1 MEAESFRSES
11 QCLLLSPNASPDTKL
26 FEEPGLG
33 MVGFWRQLHFLLWKC
48 VLVRRRQKFWLAVEL
63 IVPCI
68 LFIIIALVRTKD
80 FSEGMPQC
88 HYDSKGMLSAGVLPF
103 IHSFFCS
110 FSNRCN
116 AIPTTGDEREF
127 LFNDNGNLTRNESI
141 IVDAI
146 YYSSLQLRWIGKNP
160 KKFEDLTK
168 GGAEI
173 IHWLAGKS
181 LNSTEVVRI
190 GDLFDTPIRENLT
203 KALNNTGLRLETAQ
217 KLMNVRLEVG
227 AIEVYDVLRNELSW
241 TDLLFSNPLF
251 CDERMF
257 EKTFSFETGQEM
269 TSEERDELCD
279 VLTLAEIMDYKG
291 YISEVTI
298 PTASRFR
305 AQTFMT
311 SFQNLF
317 EPSLIFF
324 QKYSNYTTDQ
334 LLLALFCGEDPRD
347 VIEQTINPNND
358 KTVETPFEK
367 LRKQVIKFIQNVTPG
382 KEQEKNSTCS
392 PVPYHNDMN
401 CSSLESPILMKVRA
415 ALSGYILVSPDNPA
429 TRRVVERLNVPLR
442 DVEHIR
448 NLLYSYPSDALEFQ
462 DRLHASDLWPASQ
475 KLLHFIKLYKDG
487 QNPLNNRNIRFLLEH
502 LFAPSSDE
510 YSFGSFTK
518 NITEVANKYTGC
530 FLLDRFRFV
539 SDEKEMETNAVCLME
554 SHQYFTGIVF
564 EMNSNA
570 TQFDGFTTYK
580 IRHYPEMIDST
591 TSFMDSRSNPFTR
604 DKPLIDLKYLTF
616 GFSFLQEAVDRAII
630 SEKSNLSDANLGVY
644 SQQEPYPCTVK
655 DTFNVALFM
664 PLFLLI
670 SFIFPSAL
678 LVKNIVYE
686 KEQKIKEQM
695 RSMGLGDAVHFVSWA
710 LISLVL
716 NFISVLVI
724 SIISKVAKIFDY
736 TDYTLLLFVLVLF
749 LFASIAMSIF
759 FSTLFTNANIAT
771 AATCVLWFVFFIPFQ
786 LLRTD
791 RISSPTFNR
800 IALLLPPTA
809 MGHCFKLLESFNAME
824 RASWSDLGEMSNPDL
839 GVSVELCMAMLLVDT
854 ALFLILAWY
863 ISAVAPGEYGVRQPL
878 YFPFTLKYWA
888 PGLYKNRVEFID
900 DEHFDVIPTSDSFD
914 SEPTNLNLTVHINSM
929 SKVYENGTKALDSL
943 NLRLYEGQITGLLG
957 HNGAGKTTTMSIL
970 CGLYA
975 PSSGTAK
982 IYQRDIR
989 TDLRRV
995 RDVLGIC
1002 PQHNVLF
1009 SHLTVAE
1016 QLRLFAALKGVP
1028 DKELDIQVE
1037 EILASVS
1044 LTEKANKL
1052 ANTLSGG
1059 MKRRLCIGI
1068 AFIGG
1073 SRFVILDEPTAGV
1086 DVTARKDIW
1095 KLLQRNKEGR
1105 TILLSTHHMDEA
1117 DVLSD
1122 RIAILSQGQ
1131 CITVGSS
1138 VFLKRRF
1145 GNNMSLAMVKE
1156 DLKVD
1161 YARISSEI
1169 IELGSDIGLGI
1180 GDENEEEIVFK
1191 IPIQTE
1197 SDKLEKFFLRL
1208 DENLEKYRLGQY
1220 GISAPTLQNIFVS
1233 LAPQKEYHVPKVVKC
1248 GFLKRLKDKLCN
1260 SGGHEEDQNDLTSLN
1275 PVVVENN
1282 MPQNNEVEEVKF
1294 EDFEKPDLLQG
1305 KRLILQHFWALL
1317 VCRMNYTLKSKRTFL
1332 FQVII
1337 PLVLLA
1343 VAELF
1348 VVLQVSSS
1356 RPDLMT
1362 SMPPLPLE
1370 TSILGNHS
1378 DFYVNS
1384 WDASEN
1390 STATGI
1396 LHSMFT
1402 SPGTGPRCAKDTPT
1416 EYLSSIRRELLFRNR
1431 YGWGRNMPPPGV
1443 KKETVEN
1450 EYQCQDI
1457 TGTFDYTE
1465 DISNVTYNEPV
1476 YCDCEDFGWNCTL
1489 ENWPWRETPWI
1500 GLNTT
1505 DRIFDLSGKNLT
1517 QFRMITR
1524 NAQTSNA
1531 TAPFFLGGFSLGH
1544 VNQRAQSQND
1554 IDISKSGWLEA
1565 VKDITEAT
1573 VIINLNTTGIEP
1585 STPKVKDPF
1594 AENITVT
1601 KVIDDV
1607 LQNLDVK
1614 TNVKVWFN
1622 NKIWPGLPIT
1632 SNILSNALLRLED
1645 PDIAPE
1651 DLGILAMNHPMNKT
1665 ISQTLDQNAL
1675 RFTQTLALFRIT
1687 CLLLVLS
1694 MIPAGFTVYLV
1705 EDRICEAFHLQ
1716 IVGGL
1721 RKMTYWVTSYLYDL
1735 TVYTCVILVIMLIY
1749 VSFRVTDFTGD
1760 AATFFSFL
1768 LLFFMQGMSAI
1779 LYAYVFQKM
1788 FSVPALSFVL
1798 IAIGSYFVGIVCALT
1813 VIMLETLMVQDP
1825 TLVPAHN
1832 ICAIVFLILPQYNL
1846 GIAIFRGLM
1855 IYQVRKIGSNFLE
1868 QINRPDMIDQLPLP
1882 ALLSFDQMGMHV
1894 MCLFLHAILAT
1905 ICLIFSQMDEFGFVR
1920 RRERNLTSA
1929 MMLREPPYDEDED
1942 VVKEK
1947 NRVDGITSES
1957 SHNYSLVVRNLA
1969 KAYNPEL
1976 LAVKGISF
1984 AVEPGE
1990 CFGLLGLN
1998 GAGKTTTFSMLTAKI
2013 RPGHGSIEM
2022 QQTRITTGSFS
2033 DVQNFQQ
2040 LGYCPQF
2047 DALNMKLSTRENLKF
2062 YARIRGIVPT
2072 QIDSIIDR
2080 LLVALHLRPYANTQ
2094 TSSLSGGNRRKLSVA
2109 VALVSQ
2115 PSLIFLDEPSA
2126 GMDPGSQQFLW
2137 KVIERLCKSGKA
2149 VVLTS
2154 HSMEECEAL
2163 CTRIAIMNRG
2173 RIRCLGGKQH
2183 LKSKYGKG
2191 SMLTMKMGKNEN
2203 SREIAGI
2210 LVAKI
2215 GEGSRIEAVHCSTIF
2230 IHIEQGTASVARV
2243 LKIVNQIKQTYEV
2256 DDFTLSQ
2263 STLDNVFQSIAE
2275 NQQDSSSSSSDSHS
2289 PNATLSINRN
2299 NTASTYVMASDH

>member
-1 MEAESFRSES
+1 
-11 QCLLLSPNASPDTKL
+11 
-26 FEEPGLG
+26 
-33 MVGFWRQLHFLLWKC
+33 MVGFWRQLNFLLWKC

-116 AIPTTGDEREF
+116 AIPTSGDERQF
-127 LFNDNGNLTRNESI
+127 LFNDDGEHTRNESI

-173 IHWLAGKS
+173 IHWLAGKP
-181 LNSTEVVRI
+181 LNTTEIIRI
-190 GDLFDTPIRENLT
+190 GDLFDVSIRENLT
-203 KALNNTGLRLETAQ
+203 KALNNTGLQLETAR
-217 KLMNVRLEVG
+217 KLMNAQLETG

-241 TDLLFSNPLF
+241 TDLLFSNPFF

-257 EKTFSFETGQEM
+257 EKTFSFEKGHEM
-269 TSEERDELCD
+269 TSDERDELCD
-279 VLTLAEIMDYKG
+279 VLTLAELMDYKG
-291 YISEVTI
+291 YISEITI
-298 PTASRFR
+298 PTVSRMR
-305 AQTFMT
+305 ATTFMT

-317 EPSLIFF
+317 EPSIIFF
-324 QKYSNYTTDQ
+324 QKYSNYTTEQ

-358 KTVETPFEK
+358 KNVETPFEK
-367 LRKQVIKFIQNVTPG
+367 LRKQVVKFIQTVTPG
-382 KEQEKNSTCS
+382 KEQEKNSTCT
-392 PVPYHNDMN
+392 PIPYHNDMN

-415 ALSGYILVSPDNPA
+415 ALSGYILVTPDNPA
-429 TRRVVERLNVPLR
+429 TRRVVERLNLPLR

-448 NLLYSYPSDALEFQ
+448 NLLFNYPSDALEFQ

-475 KLLHFIKLYKDG
+475 KLLHFITVYKDG
-487 QNPLNNRNIRFLLEH
+487 QNPLNNKTIRFLLEH

-518 NITEVANKYTGC
+518 NITELANKYTGC

-539 SDEKEMETNAVCLME
+539 SDEKELETNAVCLME

-564 EMNSNA
+564 DMESNA
-570 TQFDGFTTYK
+570 TKFDGFTTYK

-591 TSFMDSRSNPFTR
+591 TSFMDSKSNPFTR

-616 GFSFLQEAVDRAII
+616 GFSFLQEAIDRAII
-630 SEKSNLSDANLGVY
+630 SEKSNLPDAHLGVY
-644 SQQEPYPCTVK
+644 SQQEPFPCTVK
-655 DTFNVALFM
+655 DTFNVAIFM

-695 RSMGLGDAVHFVSWA
+695 RAMGLGDAVHFVSWA

-716 NFISVLVI
+716 NFVSVLVI

-749 LFASIAMSIF
+749 LFASIAMSLF

-791 RISSPTFNR
+791 RVTSPTFNR

-854 ALFLILAWY
+854 AVFLILAWY

-878 YFPFTLKYWA
+878 YFPFTLRYWA

-929 SKVYENGTKALDSL
+929 SKVYENGTKALDCL

-970 CGLYA
+970 CGLYS

-1028 DKELDIQVE
+1028 DNDLDSQVE

-1052 ANTLSGG
+1052 ASTLSGG

-1131 CITVGSS
+1131 CITIGSS

-1145 GNNMSLAMVKE
+1145 GNNMTLAMVKE
-1156 DLKVD
+1156 DSRVD
-1161 YARISSEI
+1161 YTRISSEI
-1169 IELGSDIGLGI
+1169 VELGGDIGLVV

-1197 SDKLEKFFLRL
+1197 SDKLEKFFHDL

-1233 LAPQKEYHVPKVVKC
+1233 LAPQKEYHVPKVVRC
-1248 GFLKRLKDKLCN
+1248 GWFRRLKEKFCHTR
-1260 SGGHEEDQNDLTSLN
+1260 HEEEENDLIAQN
-1275 PVVVENN
+1275 PVMIENN
-1282 MPQNNEVEEVKF
+1282 MPQNNEPEEVKF
-1294 EDFEKPDLLQG
+1294 EDFEKPDLLHG
-1305 KRLILQHFWALL
+1305 KRLVFQHFLALL

-1362 SMPPLPLE
+1362 SMPPLPME

-1384 WDASEN
+1384 WDTMDN
-1390 STATGI
+1390 STATDI
-1396 LHSMFT
+1396 LHSMFQ
-1402 SPGTGPRCAKDTPT
+1402 SPGTGPRCARDTPSDLLAT
-1416 EYLSSIRRELLFRNR
+1416 IRRELLFRNR

-1443 KKETVEN
+1443 KKDAVEN
-1450 EYQCQDI
+1450 EYQCRDI
-1457 TGTFDYTE
+1457 EGEFDYTE
-1465 DISNVTYNEPV
+1465 DISNVTYNEPI
-1476 YCDCEDFGWNCTL
+1476 YCGCEDFGWNCTL
-1489 ENWPWRETPWI
+1489 EDWPWRETPWLR
-1500 GLNTT
+1500 LNTT

-1517 QFRMITR
+1517 QFRMVTR
-1524 NAQTSNA
+1524 NAALSNA

-1544 VNQRAQSQND
+1544 VNQRAQSQAD
-1554 IDISKSGWLEA
+1554 IDISKSGWLET
-1565 VKDITEAT
+1565 VKDISEAI
-1573 VIINLNTTGIEP
+1573 VIINLNVTGMEP

-1594 AENITVT
+1594 AENITTT
-1601 KVIDDV
+1601 KVIDDL

-1614 TNVKVWFN
+1614 QNVKVWFN

-1632 SNILSNALLRLED
+1632 SNILSNALLRMED
-1645 PDIAPE
+1645 ENIAPE
-1651 DLGILAMNHPMNKT
+1651 DLGILTMNHPMNKT

-1721 RKMTYWVTSYLYDL
+1721 RKLTYWVTSYLYDL
-1735 TVYTCVILVIMLIY
+1735 TVYTCVILIIMLIY
-1749 VSFRVTDFTGD
+1749 ICFRVTDFTADG
-1760 AATFFSFL
+1760 ATFFSFL
-1768 LLFFMQGMSAI
+1768 LLFFMHGMSAI

-1832 ICAIVFLILPQYNL
+1832 ICAIVFLVLPQYNL

-1882 ALLSFDQMGMHV
+1882 ALLSIDQMGIHV
-1894 MCLFLHAILAT
+1894 MCLGLHVILAT
-1905 ICLIFSQMDEFGFVR
+1905 ICLILSQMDEFGFVR
-1920 RRERNLTSA
+1920 KRERVLTNG
-1929 MMLREPPYDEDED
+1929 MMLREPTHEEDED

-1947 NRVDGITSES
+1947 NRVDAIPSDGSNN
-1957 SHNYSLVVRNLA
+1957 HALVVRNLA

-1976 LAVKGISF
+1976 LVVKGISF

-2022 QQTRITTGSFS
+2022 QDTRINTGSFS
-2033 DVQNFQQ
+2033 DVRNFQQ

-2072 QIDSIIDR
+2072 QIDSIVDR
-2080 LLVALHLRPYANTQ
+2080 LLIALHLRPYANTQ

-2163 CTRIAIMNRG
+2163 CTRIAIMDRG

-2183 LKSKYGKG
+2183 LKSKFGKG
-2191 SMLTMKMGKNEN
+2191 SMLTMKMGKDEN

-2210 LVAKI
+2210 LKAKL

-2230 IHIEQGTASVARV
+2230 IHIEQGAASVARV
-2243 LKIVNQIKQTYEV
+2243 LEIVNQIKKMYDV

-2275 NQQDSSSSSSDSHS
+2275 SDASSSSSSSSIPDIS
-2289 PNATLSINRN
+2289 PSATLTINRN
-2299 NTASTYVMASDH
+2299 NTGSTYVIASDQ

>member
-1 MEAESFRSES
+1 MLSEPFESDTE
-11 QCLLLSPNASPDTKL
+11 LLIENASSDTKQ
-26 FEEPGLG
+26 FDEAGLG
-33 MVGFWRQLHFLLWKC
+33 MVGFWRQLNFLLWKC

-116 AIPTTGDEREF
+116 AIPTTGDERQF
-127 LFNDNGNLTRNESI
+127 LFNDDGEHTRNESI

-160 KKFEDLTK
+160 KKFEELTK

-173 IHWLAGKS
+173 IHWLAGKP
-181 LNSTEVVRI
+181 LNTTEIIRI
-190 GDLFDTPIRENLT
+190 GDLFDAPVRENLT
-203 KALNNTGLRLETAQ
+203 KSLNNTGLQFVTAQ
-217 KLMNVRLEVG
+217 KLMNARIEPG

-257 EKTFSFETGQEM
+257 EKTFSFDSGQEM

-279 VLTLAEIMDYKG
+279 ILTLAELMDYKG
-291 YISEVTI
+291 YISEITI

-305 AQTFMT
+305 ASTFMT

-317 EPSLIFF
+317 EPSIIFF
-324 QKYSNYTTDQ
+324 QKYSNYTTEN

-358 KTVETPFEK
+358 KNVETPFEK
-367 LRKQVIKFIQNVTPG
+367 LRKQVIKFIQTVTPG
-382 KEQEKNSTCS
+382 REQEKNSTCS
-392 PVPYHNDMN
+392 PIPYHNDMN

-415 ALSGYILVSPDNPA
+415 ALSGYILVTPDNPA

-442 DVEHIR
+442 DVEYLR
-448 NLLYSYPSDALEFQ
+448 NLLYSWPSDALEFQ
-462 DRLHASDLWPASQ
+462 NRLHASDLWPASQ
-475 KLLHFIKLYKDG
+475 KLLHFISIYKDG
-487 QNPLNNRNIRFLLEH
+487 QNPLNNKNIRFLLEH
-502 LFAPSSDE
+502 LFAPPTDE

-518 NITEVANKYTGC
+518 NVTEIANKYTGC

-539 SDEKEMETNAVCLME
+539 TNEKELETNAVCLME

-564 EMNSNA
+564 DMKPDA

-630 SEKSNLSDANLGVY
+630 SEKSNLTDANLGVY
-644 SQQEPYPCTVK
+644 AQQEPYPCTVK

-695 RSMGLGDAVHFVSWA
+695 RAMGLGDAVHFVSWA

-749 LFASIAMSIF
+749 LFSSIAMSLF

-824 RASWSDLGEMSNPDL
+824 RASWSDLYEMSNPDL

-854 ALFLILAWY
+854 AVFLILAWY

-888 PGLYKNRVEFID
+888 PGLYKNRVELID

-929 SKVYENGTKALDSL
+929 SKVYENGTKALDCL

-970 CGLYA
+970 CGLYS

-1009 SHLTVAE
+1009 SHLTVSE

-1028 DKELDIQVE
+1028 DNELDSQVA

-1052 ANTLSGG
+1052 ASTLSGG

-1131 CITVGSS
+1131 CITIGSS

-1145 GNNMSLAMVKE
+1145 GNHMTLAMVKE
-1156 DLKVD
+1156 DSSVD
-1161 YARISSEI
+1161 YTRVSSQI
-1169 IELGSDIGLGI
+1169 VELGSDIGLEV

-1197 SDKLEKFFLRL
+1197 SDKLETFFLSL
-1208 DENLEKYRLGQY
+1208 DENLGKYGLGQY

-1248 GFLKRLKDKLCN
+1248 GWLKRIKNKLCN
-1260 SGGHEEDQNDLTSLN
+1260 SSREEEQNDLIAQN
-1275 PVVVENN
+1275 PGVIENN
-1282 MPQNNEVEEVKF
+1282 MPQNNEIEEVKF
-1294 EDFEKPDLLQG
+1294 EDFEKPDLLHG
-1305 KRLILQHFWALL
+1305 KSLIFQHFWALL

-1343 VAELF
+1343 IAELF

-1384 WDASEN
+1384 WDTSDN
-1390 STATGI
+1390 STATDI
-1396 LHSMFT
+1396 LRAMFT
-1402 SPGTGPRCAKDTPT
+1402 SPGTGPRCAKDIPT
-1416 EYLSSIRRELLFRNR
+1416 DLLSVIRRELLFRNR

-1443 KKETVEN
+1443 KKDAVEN
-1450 EYQCQDI
+1450 EYECQDI
-1457 TGTFDYTE
+1457 KGEFDYTE
-1465 DISNVTYNEPV
+1465 DISNVTYNEPI
-1476 YCDCEDFGWNCTL
+1476 YCGCEDFGWNCTL
-1489 ENWPWRETPWI
+1489 ENWSWKDTPWI
-1500 GLNTT
+1500 QLNTT

-1524 NAQTSNA
+1524 NAEISNA

-1544 VNQRAQSQND
+1544 VNQRAQSQAD
-1554 IDISKSGWLEA
+1554 IDTSKNGWLEA
-1565 VKDITEAT
+1565 IKDISEA
-1573 VIINLNTTGIEP
+1573 VLIINLNTTGIEP
-1585 STPKVKDPF
+1585 PTPKVTDPF
-1594 AENITVT
+1594 AANITAT
-1601 KVIDDV
+1601 QVIDDL

-1614 TNVKVWFN
+1614 ENVKVWFN

-1632 SNILSNALLRLED
+1632 SNILSNALLRKED
-1645 PDIAPE
+1645 TVVAPE

-1721 RKMTYWVTSYLYDL
+1721 RKLTYWITSYLYDL

-1749 VSFRVTDFTGD
+1749 VCFRVTDFTADG
-1760 AATFFSFL
+1760 ATFFSFL
-1768 LLFFMQGMSAI
+1768 LLFFMHGMSAI

-1798 IAIGSYFVGIVCALT
+1798 IAIGSYFIGIVCALT

-1832 ICAIVFLILPQYNL
+1832 VCAIVFLILPQYNL

-1882 ALLSFDQMGMHV
+1882 ALLSFDQMGIQV
-1894 MCLFLHAILAT
+1894 MCLFLHVILAT
-1905 ICLIFSQMDEFGFVR
+1905 ICLVFSQMDEFGFVR
-1920 RRERNLTSA
+1920 NRERDLTNA
-1929 MMLREPPYDEDED
+1929 MMLREPTQDEDED

-1947 NRVDGITSES
+1947 NRVDGIPMDSN
-1957 SHNYSLVVRNLA
+1957 NYALVVRNLA

-1984 AVEPGE
+1984 AVEAGE

-2022 QQTRITTGSFS
+2022 QDTRINTGSFS
-2033 DVQNFQQ
+2033 DVRNFQQ

-2163 CTRIAIMNRG
+2163 CTRIAIMDRG

-2183 LKSKYGKG
+2183 LKSKFGKG
-2191 SMLTMKMGKNEN
+2191 SMLTMKLGKDEN
-2203 SREIAGI
+2203 AKD
-2210 LVAKI
+2210 VAAVLITKL
-2215 GEGSRIEAVHCSTIF
+2215 GQGSRIEAVHCSTVF
-2230 IHIEQGTASVARV
+2230 IHIEQGAASVAKV
-2243 LKIVNQIKQTYEV
+2243 LEIVNQIKKTYDV

-2275 NQQDSSSSSSDSHS
+2275 NQHDLSSSSSDHS
-2289 PNATLSINRN
+2289 PNNTLSINRN
-2299 NTASTYVMASDH
+2299 NTASTYVINQ

>member
-1 MEAESFRSES
+1 MLSEPFESDTELLIESNFLSHPFISASSETPETPKRNS
-11 QCLLLSPNASPDTKL
+11 DASSDTKQ
-26 FEEPGLG
+26 FDEAGLG
-33 MVGFWRQLHFLLWKC
+33 MVGFWRQLNFLLWKC

-88 HYDSKGMLSAGVLPF
+88 HYDSKGMLSAG
-103 IHSFFCS
+103 
-110 FSNRCN
+110 
-116 AIPTTGDEREF
+116 
-127 LFNDNGNLTRNESI
+127 
-141 IVDAI
+141 
-146 YYSSLQLRWIGKNP
+146 
-160 KKFEDLTK
+160 FEELTK

-173 IHWLAGKS
+173 IHWLAGKP
-181 LNSTEVVRI
+181 LNTTEIIRI
-190 GDLFDTPIRENLT
+190 GDLFDAPVRENLT
-203 KALNNTGLRLETAQ
+203 KSLNNTGLQFVTAQ
-217 KLMNVRLEVG
+217 KLMNARIEPG

-257 EKTFSFETGQEM
+257 EKTFSFDSGQEM

-279 VLTLAEIMDYKG
+279 ILTLAELMDYKG
-291 YISEVTI
+291 YISEITI

-305 AQTFMT
+305 ASTFMT

-317 EPSLIFF
+317 EPSIIFF
-324 QKYSNYTTDQ
+324 QKYSNYTTEN

-358 KTVETPFEK
+358 KNVETPFEK
-367 LRKQVIKFIQNVTPG
+367 LRKQVIKFIQTVTPG
-382 KEQEKNSTCS
+382 REQEKNSTCS
-392 PVPYHNDMN
+392 PIPYHNDMN

-415 ALSGYILVSPDNPA
+415 ALSGYILVTPDNPA

-442 DVEHIR
+442 DVEYLR
-448 NLLYSYPSDALEFQ
+448 NLLYSWPSDALEFQ
-462 DRLHASDLWPASQ
+462 NRLHSSDLWPASQ
-475 KLLHFIKLYKDG
+475 KLLHFISIYKDG
-487 QNPLNNRNIRFLLEH
+487 QNPLNNKNIRFLLEH
-502 LFAPSSDE
+502 LFAPPTDE

-518 NITEVANKYTGC
+518 NVTEIANKYTGI
-530 FLLDRFRFV
+530 V
-539 SDEKEMETNAVCLME
+539 SDLSQMKRNWKRYNFILSTKKKEDFQNAVCLME

-564 EMNSNA
+564 DMKPDA

-580 IRHYPEMIDST
+580 IRHYPEMIDCEFDLNSEDSWKNSNFSAT

-630 SEKSNLSDANLGVY
+630 SEKSNLTDANLGVY
-644 SQQEPYPCTVK
+644 AQQEPYPCTVK
-655 DTFNVALFM
+655 DTFNVAIFM

-686 KEQKIKEQM
+686 KEQKIKVRGHPDIQIHRLTFQEQM
-695 RSMGLGDAVHFVSWA
+695 RAMGLGDAVHFVSWA

-749 LFASIAMSIF
+749 LFSSIAMSLF

-800 IALLLPPTA
+800 IATLILFQLLLPPTA

-824 RASWSDLGEMSNPDL
+824 RASWSDLYEMSNPDL

-854 ALFLILAWY
+854 AVFLILLA
-863 ISAVAPGEYGVRQPL
+863 
-878 YFPFTLKYWA
+878 
-888 PGLYKNRVEFID
+888 
-900 DEHFDVIPTSDSFD
+900 SDSFD

-929 SKVYENGTKALDSL
+929 SKVYENGTKALDCL

-970 CGLYA
+970 CGLYS

-1009 SHLTVAE
+1009 SHLTVSE

-1028 DKELDIQVE
+1028 DNELDSQVA
-1037 EILASVS
+1037 EILTSVS

-1052 ANTLSGG
+1052 ASTLSGG

-1131 CITVGSS
+1131 CITIGSS

-1145 GNNMSLAMVKE
+1145 GNHMTLAMVKE
-1156 DLKVD
+1156 DSSVD
-1161 YARISSEI
+1161 YTRVSSQI
-1169 IELGSDIGLGI
+1169 VELGSDIGLEV

-1197 SDKLEKFFLRL
+1197 SDKLETFFLSL
-1208 DENLEKYRLGQY
+1208 DENLGKYGLGQY

-1248 GFLKRLKDKLCN
+1248 GWLKTIKNKLCN
-1260 SGGHEEDQNDLTSLN
+1260 SSREEEQNDLIAQN
-1275 PVVVENN
+1275 PGVIENN
-1282 MPQNNEVEEVKF
+1282 MPQNNEIEEVKF
-1294 EDFEKPDLLQG
+1294 EDFEKPDLLHG
-1305 KRLILQHFWALL
+1305 KPLIFQHFWALL

-1343 VAELF
+1343 IAELF

-1384 WDASEN
+1384 WDTSDN
-1390 STATGI
+1390 STATDI
-1396 LHSMFT
+1396 LRAMFT
-1402 SPGTGPRCAKDTPT
+1402 SPGTGPRCAKDIPT
-1416 EYLSSIRRELLFRNR
+1416 DLLSVIRRELLFRNR

-1443 KKETVEN
+1443 KKDAVEN
-1450 EYQCQDI
+1450 EYECQDI
-1457 TGTFDYTE
+1457 KGEFDYTE
-1465 DISNVTYNEPV
+1465 DISNVTYNEPI
-1476 YCDCEDFGWNCTL
+1476 YCGCEDFGWNCTL
-1489 ENWPWRETPWI
+1489 ENWSWKDTPWI
-1500 GLNTT
+1500 QLNTT

-1524 NAQTSNA
+1524 NAEISNA

-1544 VNQRAQSQND
+1544 VNQRAQSQAD
-1554 IDISKSGWLEA
+1554 IDTSKNGWLEA
-1565 VKDITEAT
+1565 VKDISEAIL
-1573 VIINLNTTGIEP
+1573 IINLNTTGIEP
-1585 STPKVKDPF
+1585 PTPKVKDPF
-1594 AENITVT
+1594 AANITAT
-1601 KVIDDV
+1601 QVIDDL

-1614 TNVKVWFN
+1614 ENVKVWFN

-1632 SNILSNALLRLED
+1632 SNILSNALLRKED
-1645 PDIAPE
+1645 TVVGKITVTRIHSYFSFSAPE

-1721 RKMTYWVTSYLYDL
+1721 RKLTYWITSYLYDL

-1749 VSFRVTDFTGD
+1749 VCFRVTDFTVDG
-1760 AATFFSFL
+1760 ATFFSFL
-1768 LLFFMQGMSAI
+1768 LLFFMHGMSAI

-1798 IAIGSYFVGIVCALT
+1798 IAIGSYFIGIVCALT

-1832 ICAIVFLILPQYNL
+1832 VCAIVFLILPQYNL

-1882 ALLSFDQMGMHV
+1882 ALLSFDQMGIHV
-1894 MCLFLHAILAT
+1894 MCLFLHVILAT

-1920 RRERNLTSA
+1920 KRERDLTNA
-1929 MMLREPPYDEDED
+1929 MMLREPTQDEDED

-1947 NRVDGITSES
+1947 NRVDGIPINSN
-1957 SHNYSLVVRNLA
+1957 NYALVVRNLA

-1984 AVEPGE
+1984 AVEAGE

-2022 QQTRITTGSFS
+2022 QDTRINTGSFS
-2033 DVQNFQQ
+2033 DVRNFQQ

-2072 QIDSIIDR
+2072 QIDSVSFFFEYKQFVSFQIIDR

-2163 CTRIAIMNRG
+2163 CTRIAIMDRG

-2183 LKSKYGKG
+2183 LKSKFGKG
-2191 SMLTMKMGKNEN
+2191 SMLTMKLGKDEN
-2203 SREIAGI
+2203 AKD
-2210 LVAKI
+2210 VAAVLITKL
-2215 GEGSRIEAVHCSTIF
+2215 GQGSRIEAVHCSTVF
-2230 IHIEQGTASVARV
+2230 IHIEQGAASVAKV
-2243 LKIVNQIKQTYEV
+2243 LEIVNQIKKTYDV
-2256 DDFTLSQ
+2256 NDFTLSQ

-2275 NQQDSSSSSSDSHS
+2275 NQHDLLSSSDHS
-2289 PNATLSINRN
+2289 PNNTLSINRN
-2299 NTASTYVMASDH
+2299 NTASTYVINQ

>member
-1 MEAESFRSES
+1 
-11 QCLLLSPNASPDTKL
+11 
-26 FEEPGLG
+26 
-33 MVGFWRQLHFLLWKC
+33 MVGFWRQLNFLLWKC

-68 LFIIIALVRTKD
+68 LFIIIALVRLKD
-80 FSEGMPQC
+80 FSEGMEQC
-88 HYDSKGMLSAGVLPF
+88 HYDSKGLLSAGLLPF
-103 IHSFFCS
+103 VHSFFCS

-116 AIPTTGDEREF
+116 RSPTTGDEAHF
-127 LFNDNGNLTRNESI
+127 LFNDDGELTRNESI

-160 KKFEDLTK
+160 KKFEEITK
-168 GGAEI
+168 SGAEI

-181 LNSTEVVRI
+181 QDSTEMIRLA
-190 GDLFDTPIRENLT
+190 DLFDDATRENLT
-203 KALNNTGLRLETAQ
+203 KSLNNTGLRMETAR
-217 KLMNVRLEVG
+217 KLLNVSIEPGALEV
-227 AIEVYDVLRNELSW
+227 YSVLRNELTF

-257 EKTFSFETGQEM
+257 EKAFSFEKGQEM
-269 TSEERDELCD
+269 TDDERDELCD
-279 VLTLAEIMDYKG
+279 ILTPGELMDFR
-291 YISEVTI
+291 SFMSAATMPTPSRTRVT
-298 PTASRFR
+298 TFLSSV
-305 AQTFMT
+305 QT
-311 SFQNLF
+311 LF
-317 EPSLIFF
+317 EPTLIFF

-334 LLLALFCGEDPRD
+334 LLLALFCGEDPRA

-367 LRKQVIKFIQNVTPG
+367 LRKKIIKFIQTVTPG
-382 KEQEKNSTCS
+382 KEQERNSTCA
-392 PVPYHNDMN
+392 PVPFHSDMN

-415 ALSGYILVSPDNPA
+415 ALSGYILVTPDNAA
-429 TRRVVERLNVPLR
+429 TRRVIDRLNQPLR
-442 DVEHIR
+442 DLEYIR
-448 NLLYSYPSDALEFQ
+448 NLLYSYPSEALTLQ
-462 DRLHASDLWPASQ
+462 DRLHSSDLWPASQ
-475 KLLHFIKLYKDG
+475 KLLHWIDIYKDG
-487 QNPLNNRNIRFLLEH
+487 QNALNNKNVRFILEH
-502 LFAPSSDE
+502 LFGPSSDK
-510 YSFGSFTK
+510 YSFGRITK
-518 NITEVANKYTGC
+518 DVADVANKYTGC
-530 FLLDRFRFV
+530 LLVDRFRFV
-539 SDEKEMETNAVCLME
+539 ANEKDLETNAVCLME
-554 SHQYFTGIVF
+554 MHQYFTGIVF
-564 EMNSNA
+564 HIDPNA
-570 TQFDGFTTYK
+570 STFDNFTTYK
-580 IRHYPEMIDST
+580 IRHYPDMIDST
-591 TSFMDSRSNPFTR
+591 TSFMDSKSNPFSR

-630 SEKSNLSDANLGVY
+630 SERTNISDANFGVY
-644 SQQEPYPCTVK
+644 AQQEPYPCTVK
-655 DTFNVALFM
+655 DTFNVAIFM

-695 RSMGLGDAVHFVSWA
+695 RAMGLGDAVHFISWA

-736 TDYTLLLFVLVLF
+736 TDYTLLLFVLILF

-771 AATCVLWFVFFIPFQ
+771 AATCVLWFVFYIPFQ

-791 RISSPTFNR
+791 RITSPIFTR
-800 IALLLPPTA
+800 ISLLLPPTA

-824 RASWSDLGEMSNPDL
+824 KASWADIGEMENPDL
-839 GVSVELCMAMLLVDT
+839 GVSVELCMVMLLVDT
-854 ALFLILAWY
+854 AVFLILAWY

-888 PGLYKNRVEFID
+888 PGLYRNRVEFVD
-900 DEHFDVIPTSDSFD
+900 DEHFDIIPTSDSFD
-914 SEPTNLNLTVHINSM
+914 SEPTNLKLAVHINSM
-929 SKVYENGTKALDSL
+929 SKVYENGTKALDCL

-982 IYQRDIR
+982 IYSRDIR

-1002 PQHNVLF
+1002 PQHNVIF

-1016 QLRLFAALKGVP
+1016 QLRLFAALKGVR
-1028 DKELDIQVE
+1028 DEDLDAQVA
-1037 EILASVS
+1037 EILTSVS
-1044 LTEKANKL
+1044 LTEKADKL
-1052 ANTLSGG
+1052 ARTLSGG

-1131 CITVGSS
+1131 CITIGSS

-1145 GNNMSLAMVKE
+1145 GNNMTLAMVKE
-1156 DLKVD
+1156 DPNID
-1161 YARISSEI
+1161 YLHVANQVV
-1169 IELGSDIGLGI
+1169 ELGTEIGLQF

-1191 IPIQTE
+1191 IPILTE
-1197 SDKLEKFFLRL
+1197 SEKLEKFFSRL

-1233 LAPQKEYHVPKVVKC
+1233 LAPQKEYQVPKVTKC
-1248 GFLKRLKDKLCN
+1248 GWFRRIKEKFCR
-1260 SGGHEEDQNDLTSLN
+1260 SRSEEEQNDLIAQN
-1275 PVVVENN
+1275 PALIENN
-1282 MPQNNEVEEVKF
+1282 MPQNNEIEEIKF
-1294 EDFEKPDLLQG
+1294 EDFEKPDLLTG
-1305 KRLILQHFWALL
+1305 KRLLLQHFWALL
-1317 VCRMNYTLKSKRTFL
+1317 VCRTNYTLKSKRTFL

-1337 PLVLLA
+1337 PLFLLA
-1343 VAELF
+1343 FTELF
-1348 VVLQVSSS
+1348 VLLEVSS
-1356 RPDLMT
+1356 RPDLMS
-1362 SMPPLPLE
+1362 SMPALPLE

-1384 WDASEN
+1384 WNTSDRSMASD
-1390 STATGI
+1390 I
-1396 LHSMFT
+1396 LKAMFE
-1402 SPGTGPRCAKDTPT
+1402 SPGTGPRCAMGEPT
-1416 EYLSSIRRELLFRNR
+1416 DMLVSLRKELLFRNR
-1431 YGWGRNMPPPGV
+1431 YGPGRAMSQPGIQ
-1443 KKETVEN
+1443 KNTVEN
-1450 EYQCQDI
+1450 EYQCQNI
-1457 TGTFDYTE
+1457 LGTFDYNE
-1465 DISNVTYNEPV
+1465 DISNVTYNEPI
-1476 YCDCEDFGWNCTL
+1476 YCGCEDFGWNCTL
-1489 ENWPWRETPWI
+1489 EDWPWRETNWLQ
-1500 GLNTT
+1500 LNST
-1505 DRIFDLSGKNLT
+1505 DRIFDLSAKNLS

-1524 NAQTSNA
+1524 TAQISNQ

-1544 VNQRAQSQND
+1544 VNKRAQTQED
-1554 IDISKSGWLEA
+1554 IDLSKSGWLAA
-1565 VKDITEAT
+1565 VKDVSEAFQ
-1573 VIINLNTTGIEP
+1573 IISLNVSDLDP
-1585 STPKVKDPF
+1585 PTPKVLDPF
-1594 AENITVT
+1594 AANITMTRV
-1601 KVIDDV
+1601 VDDV
-1607 LQNLDVK
+1607 LQNLEVK
-1614 TNVKVWFN
+1614 ENVKVWFN
-1622 NKIWPGLPIT
+1622 NKIWAALPIA
-1632 SNILSNALLRLED
+1632 SNILTNALLRQED
-1645 PDIAPE
+1645 TIVAPE
-1651 DLGILAMNHPMNKT
+1651 NLGILTLNHPMNKT
-1665 ISQTLDQNAL
+1665 IAQTLDQSAL
-1675 RFTQTLALFRIT
+1675 SFTQALALFRIT

-1705 EDRICEAFHLQ
+1705 EDRVCEAFHLQ

-1721 RKMTYWVTSYLYDL
+1721 KKMTYWVTSYLYDL
-1735 TVYTCVILVIMLIY
+1735 TVYTCVILVVMLIY
-1749 VSFRVTDFTGD
+1749 VTFGVSDFT
-1760 AATFFSFL
+1760 ANVTTFCSFL
-1768 LLFFMQGMSAI
+1768 LLFFMHGCAAI
-1779 LYAYVFQKM
+1779 LYAYVFQKR
-1788 FSVPALSFVL
+1788 FAVPALSFVL
-1798 IAIGSYFVGIVCALT
+1798 IAIGSYFVGIVCSLT
-1813 VIMLETLMVQDP
+1813 MIMLEQLMVQDA
-1825 TLVPAHN
+1825 TLLPAHN

-1846 GIAIFRGLM
+1846 GIAIYRGLM

-1868 QINRPDMIDQLPLP
+1868 QINRPDMISQLPLP
-1882 ALLSFDQMGMHV
+1882 ALLSFDQMGLHV
-1894 MCLFLHAILAT
+1894 MCLFLHVILAT
-1905 ICLIFSQMDEFGFVR
+1905 GCLIFSQMDEFSFIR
-1920 RRERNLTSA
+1920 NKERGLTSA
-1929 MMLREPPYDEDED
+1929 MMVRDQTNDEDED
-1942 VVKEK
+1942 VAKER
-1947 NRVDGITSES
+1947 NRVENIPTDHSFA
-1957 SHNYSLVVRNLA
+1957 LVVRNLA

-1976 LAVKGISF
+1976 LAVKDISF

-2013 RPGHGSIEM
+2013 WPGHGSIEM
-2022 QQTRITTGSFS
+2022 SDTRINSGSSS
-2033 DVQNFQQ
+2033 DVRNFQQ

-2062 YARIRGIVPT
+2062 YARIRGIVPA

-2163 CTRIAIMNRG
+2163 CTRIAIMDRG

-2183 LKSKYGKG
+2183 LKSKFGKG

-2203 SREIAGI
+2203 AREVAGVI
-2210 LVAKI
+2210 KMKLGDGA
-2215 GEGSRIEAVHCSTIF
+2215 RIEAVHCSTAF
-2230 IHIEQGTASVARV
+2230 VHIEQGSASVAQV
-2243 LKIVNQIKQTYEV
+2243 LEIVNQIKRTYDV
-2256 DDFTLSQ
+2256 DDFTLTQ

-2275 NQQDSSSSSSDSHS
+2275 HQDTSSEGG
-2289 PNATLSINRN
+2289 TLSSINRN
-2299 NTASTYVMASDH
+2299 NTSSTYMASDRD

>member
-1 MEAESFRSES
+1 
-11 QCLLLSPNASPDTKL
+11 
-26 FEEPGLG
+26 
-33 MVGFWRQLHFLLWKC
+33 MVGFWRQLNFLLWKC

-80 FSEGMPQC
+80 FSEASPQC

-116 AIPTTGDEREF
+116 AAPTTGDEKHF
-127 LFNDNGNLTRNESI
+127 LFNDDGEHTRNESI

-146 YYSSLQLRWIGKNP
+146 YYSSLQLRWIGNNP

-168 GGAEI
+168 GAAEI
-173 IHWLAGKS
+173 VHWLAGKS
-181 LNSTEVVRI
+181 LQSTAIVRL
-190 GDLFDTPIRENLT
+190 GDLFDEPIRQNLT
-203 KALNNTGLRLETAQ
+203 KVLNTTGLKMETAEKLLNARLEP
-217 KLMNVRLEVG
+217 G
-227 AIEVYDVLRNELSW
+227 AIETFQTLRTEISF
-241 TDLLFSNPLF
+241 TDLFFSENPLF

-257 EKTFSFETGQEM
+257 ESTFSFEKGQEL
-269 TSEERDELCD
+269 TNSEKDELCS
-279 VLTLAEIMDYKG
+279 VLSLTTLMDFSG
-291 YISEVTI
+291 YMSEVRL
-298 PTASRFR
+298 PTLSRLRVTPFIS
-305 AQTFMT
+305 
-311 SFQNLF
+311 SFQSVF
-317 EPSLIFF
+317 EPTLIFA
-324 QKYSNYTTDQ
+324 QKYGNYSTDQ
-334 LLLALFCGEDPRD
+334 LLLALFCGEDPRAT
-347 VIEQTINPNND
+347 IEQTINPNSD
-358 KTVETPFEK
+358 KNVDTPFEK
-367 LRKQVIKFIQNVTPG
+367 LRKQVIKFIQTVTPG
-382 KEQEKNSTCS
+382 KEQEKNSTCT
-392 PVPYHNDMN
+392 PVPHHQDMN
-401 CSSLESPILMKVRA
+401 CSSLESPILMKVRE
-415 ALSGYILVSPDNPA
+415 ALSGYILVTPDNPV
-429 TRRVVERLNVPLR
+429 TRRVVDRLNIPLR
-442 DVEHIR
+442 DIEHLR
-448 NLLYSYPSDALEFQ
+448 NLLYTYPSDALEFQ

-475 KLLHFIKLYKDG
+475 KLLHFIKVYKNG
-487 QNPLNNRNIRFLLEH
+487 QNQLNTRTIHFFLEH

-510 YSFGSFTK
+510 YSFGTYTK
-518 NITEVANKYTGC
+518 NITEIANKYTGC

-539 SDEKEMETNAVCLME
+539 TDEKELETNAVCLMDT
-554 SHQYFTGIVF
+554 HQYFTGIVF
-564 EMNSNA
+564 NIDSNA
-570 TQFDGFTTYK
+570 TEFDGFTTYK
-580 IRHYPEMIDST
+580 IRHYPEMVDST
-591 TSFMDSRSNPFTR
+591 TSFMDSKSNPFSR
-604 DKPLIDLKYLTF
+604 DKPLIDLKYITF
-616 GFSFLQEAVDRAII
+616 GFSFLQESIDRAIM
-630 SEKSNLSDANLGVY
+630 SELTNQTDANLGVY
-644 SQQEPYPCTVK
+644 AQQEPYPCTVK

-695 RSMGLGDAVHFVSWA
+695 RAMGLGDAVHFISWG

-716 NFISVLVI
+716 NFISVLII

-736 TDYTLLLFVLVLF
+736 TDYTLLLFVLILF
-749 LFASIAMSIF
+749 LFSSIAMSIF

-800 IALLLPPTA
+800 ISLILPPTA

-824 RASWSDLGEMSNPDL
+824 RATWSDLWEMNNPVL
-839 GVSVELCMAMLLVDT
+839 GISVELCMIMLVVDT
-854 ALFLILAWY
+854 AVFLILAWY
-863 ISAVAPGEYGVRQPL
+863 ISAVAPGDFGVRQPL
-878 YFPFTLKYWA
+878 WFPFTLKYWA
-888 PGLYKNRVEFID
+888 PGLYKNRVEFVD
-900 DEHFDVIPTSDSFD
+900 DEHFDTIPNSDSFD
-914 SEPTNLNLTVHINSM
+914 SEPTNLTLAVHINSM
-929 SKVYENGTKALDSL
+929 SKVYENGTKALDCL

-1009 SHLTVAE
+1009 SHLTVSE

-1028 DKELDIQVE
+1028 DSELTSQVD

-1052 ANTLSGG
+1052 ASTLSGG

-1122 RIAILSQGQ
+1122 RIAILSQ
-1131 CITVGSS
+1131 
-1138 VFLKRRF
+1138 
-1145 GNNMSLAMVKE
+1145 
-1156 DLKVD
+1156 
-1161 YARISSEI
+1161 
-1169 IELGSDIGLGI
+1169 
-1180 GDENEEEIVFK
+1180 
-1191 IPIQTE
+1191 
-1197 SDKLEKFFLRL
+1197 
-1208 DENLEKYRLGQY
+1208 
-1220 GISAPTLQNIFVS
+1220 
-1233 LAPQKEYHVPKVVKC
+1233 
-1248 GFLKRLKDKLCN
+1248 
-1260 SGGHEEDQNDLTSLN
+1260 
-1275 PVVVENN
+1275 
-1282 MPQNNEVEEVKF
+1282 
-1294 EDFEKPDLLQG
+1294 DFEKPDLLDG
-1305 KRLILQHFWALL
+1305 KRLIFQHFYALL
-1317 VCRMNYTLKSKRTFL
+1317 VCRINYTLKSKRTFL

-1337 PLVLLA
+1337 PLFLLA
-1343 VAELF
+1343 LAELF
-1348 VVLQVSSS
+1348 VLLQVSTA
-1356 RPDLMT
+1356 RPDLMV

-1370 TSILGNHS
+1370 TSIMGNHS

-1384 WDASEN
+1384 WDTAEN
-1390 STATGI
+1390 STANDI
-1396 LHSMFT
+1396 LHAMFS
-1402 SPGTGPRCAKDTPT
+1402 SPGTGPRCAKDVPNDLLDTM
-1416 EYLSSIRRELLFRNR
+1416 RRELMFRNR
-1431 YGWGRNMPPPGV
+1431 YGFGRNKPAPGV
-1443 KKETVEN
+1443 DKDSVDN
-1450 EYQCQDI
+1450 EYQCQNI
-1457 TGTFDYTE
+1457 QGEFDYTE
-1465 DISNVTYNEPV
+1465 DISNATYNAPI
-1476 YCDCEDFGWNCTL
+1476 YCGCEDFGWNCTL
-1489 ENWPWRETPWI
+1489 EDWKWNETNWLR
-1500 GLNTT
+1500 LNTT
-1505 DRIFDLSGKNLT
+1505 DRIFDLTGRNLT
-1517 QFRMITR
+1517 QFRLITR
-1524 NAQTSNA
+1524 FAQLANT

-1544 VNQRAQSQND
+1544 VNQRAQSQAD
-1554 IDISKSGWLEA
+1554 IDTSKRGWLETI
-1565 VKDITEAT
+1565 KDIAQSMR
-1573 VIINLNTTGIEP
+1573 IINLNTTGIEP
-1585 STPKVKDPF
+1585 ATPKVLDPF
-1594 AENITVT
+1594 AQNITLNQV
-1601 KVIDDV
+1601 VNDL
-1607 LQNLDVK
+1607 LQNLDVRE
-1614 TNVKVWFN
+1614 NVKVWFN
-1622 NKIWPGLPIT
+1622 NKIWPGFPIA
-1632 SNILSNALLRLED
+1632 SNILSNALLRQED
-1645 PDIAPE
+1645 YAIDPE
-1651 DLGILAMNHPMNKT
+1651 DLGILTMNHPMNKT

-1675 RFTQTLALFRIT
+1675 KFTQALAVFRIT
-1687 CLLLVLS
+1687 ILLLVLS

-1705 EDRICEAFHLQ
+1705 EDRICEALHLQ
-1716 IVGGL
+1716 LVGGL
-1721 RKMTYWVTSYLYDL
+1721 RKVTYWVTSYLYDMV
-1735 TVYTCVILVIMLIY
+1735 VYTLVIIVIMLIY
-1749 VSFRVTDFTGD
+1749 LCFRVSDFTADG
-1760 AATFFSFL
+1760 ATFFAFL
-1768 LLFFMQGMSAI
+1768 LLFFVHGMSTI
-1779 LYAYVFQKM
+1779 LYAYVFQKA
-1788 FSVPALSFVL
+1788 FSVAALSFVL

-1813 VIMLETLMVQDP
+1813 VIMLESLMVQDP
-1825 TLVPAHN
+1825 SLIPAHTV
-1832 ICAIVFLILPQYNL
+1832 CSIVFLVLPQYNL

-1855 IYQVRKIGSNFLE
+1855 IYQVRAIGSNFL
-1868 QINRPDMIDQLPLP
+1868 QQMNRPDMINQLPLP
-1882 ALLSFDQMGMHV
+1882 SLLAFDQMGIHI
-1894 MCLFLHAILAT
+1894 MCLFIHVIIAT

-1920 RRERNLTSA
+1920 KRERNLTDA
-1929 MMLREPPYDEDED
+1929 MMLREPSTCDDED
-1942 VVKEK
+1942 VVKERQ
-1947 NRVDGITSES
+1947 RVDAIPMDS
-1957 SHNYSLVVRNLA
+1957 SDNHALIVRNLA

-1998 GAGKTTTFSMLTAKI
+1998 GAGKTTTFAMLTAKI

-2022 QQTRITTGSFS
+2022 QNTRINTGSFS
-2033 DVQNFQQ
+2033 DVRNFQQ

-2080 LLVALHLRPYANTQ
+2080 LLIALHLRPYANTQ

-2163 CTRIAIMNRG
+2163 CTRIAIMDRG

-2191 SMLTMKMGKNEN
+2191 SMLTMKMGKDEN
-2203 SREIAGI
+2203 AKEIAGI
-2210 LVAKI
+2210 MRSKL
-2215 GEGSRIEAVHCSTIF
+2215 GDGSRVEAIHCSTIF

-2243 LKIVNQIKQTYEV
+2243 LEIVNQVKKMYDV
-2256 DDFTLSQ
+2256 DDFTLTQ

-2275 NQQDSSSSSSDSHS
+2275 SDNLSEEGHHG
-2289 PNATLSINRN
+2289 TLSSINRN
-2299 NTASTYVMASDH
+2299 NTASTYVIHGSDQ